1 MDRVRFFGGIGFSEY
16 ESKILSSLVK
26 LGTASAKEVSLNS
39 GVPQNKL
46 YSILDRFEKQ
56 GLLAKVPSD
65 VKKYQLI
72 NLKGLVESKLKEKE
86 GFLKELR
93 VTSKKIEEA
102 PVEENFNFSLIKGQR
117 AIMNKIAEFNGKV
130 EREIL
135 GVQRNWKVW
144 GEGLRA
150 MESAVKRGVVVKQ
163 IGVINDET
171 CKRASEWKKTGV
183 KIKKYNEKFGQYPLR
198 FSIFDRKYARITIGK
213 PEISN
218 PEDYI
223 TIWTDSKPFVNMLLN
238 QFNEMWK
245 ECEAL

>member
-1 MDRVRFFGGIGFSEY
+1 MNRIDFFEDLGFGEY

-26 LGTASAKEVSLNS
+26 LGIASAKEVSLDS

-46 YSILDRFEKQ
+46 YGVFEEFEKK
-56 GLLAKVPSD
+56 GLLAKIPSD

-72 NLKGLVESKLKEKE
+72 NLKSFIDSKLKERE
-86 GFLKELR
+86 NRLKELR

-102 PVEENFNFSLIKGQR
+102 PVEENFNFSLIKGQK
-117 AIMNKIAEFNGKV
+117 AVMSKLAESNEKV
-130 EREIL
+130 EKEIL
-135 GVQRNWKVW
+135 GVQRNWKIW

-150 MESAVKRGVVVKQ
+150 MESAVRRGVVVKQ

-171 CKRASEWKKTGV
+171 LKRANEWKKTGV
-183 KIKKYNEKFGQYPLR
+183 KIRKYNDKFGQFPLR

-213 PEISN
+213 PEIPN
-218 PEDYI
+218 PEDYL
-223 TIWTDSKPFVNMLLN
+223 TIWTDSKPLINMLLN

-245 ECEAL
+245 ECENF